1 MIYVWLLQESLH
13 LSPNVKLMNV
23 IPNAKLMNVESLHL
37 SPNAKLMNVIVIA
50 FKS

>member
-1 MIYVWLLQESLH
+1 MFIQELLH
-13 LSPNVKLMNV
+13 LS
-23 IPNAKLMNVESLHL
+23 PNAKLMNVESLHL